1 MLKFTKN
8 RLLKMEKLNLNN
20 KVAFGLVVIQ
30 NFTLNSMFMYFIL
43 THQTHQERKNVENAS
58 IIDV

>member
-20 KVAFGLVVIQ
+20 IVAFGLIVIQ
-30 NFTLNSMFMYFIL
+30 NFTLNSMFIYFIL
-43 THQTHQERKNVENAS
+43 ALQTP
-58 IIDV
+58 